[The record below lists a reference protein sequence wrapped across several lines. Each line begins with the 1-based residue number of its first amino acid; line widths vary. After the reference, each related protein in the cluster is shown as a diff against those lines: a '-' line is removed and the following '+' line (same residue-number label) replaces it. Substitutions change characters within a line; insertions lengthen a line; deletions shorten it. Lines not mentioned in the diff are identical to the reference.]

1 MICKL
6 LQYQGAPEVET
17 DKFSENTVEYQCFGS
32 MFNQVVEKKVS
43 DQTGRLTGLLTF
55 TGGKAKK
62 SIKHCIHLPPETG
75 YETVVRLLNNKY
87 LHYLHAPY
95 RKEIKALS
103 SVKYS
108 DASGFRKFHS
118 FVLKCETFCKS
129 TAWNSLETPEIL
141 CILVSKLSGNLRDR
155 WNGKVQVVWRV
166 FGREPFLSN
175 FVSFGNEET
184 TLVSDAIFSKD
195 AVWSIFR
202 RLKGNMKKETWKF
215 CHKRGRSG
223 KRLSVWRK
231 SWSWWL

>member
-1 MICKL
+1 
-6 LQYQGAPEVET
+6 
-17 DKFSENTVEYQCFGS
+17 

-103 SVKYS
+103 SVKHS
-108 DASGFRKFHS
+108 DASGFRKFYS

-129 TAWNSLETPEIL
+129 TAWTSLETPEIL
-141 CILVSKLSGNLRDR
+141 YILVSKLSGNLRDR
-155 WNGKVQVVWRV
+155 WNGKVQVV
-166 FGREPFLSN
+166 
-175 FVSFGNEET
+175 
-184 TLVSDAIFSKD
+184 
-195 AVWSIFR
+195 
-202 RLKGNMKKETWKF
+202 
-215 CHKRGRSG
+215 
-223 KRLSVWRK
+223 
-231 SWSWWL
+231 